1 MDYAIEIAELEKG
14 VKGIRGFVERID
26 LAELEKRLSD
36 PAVWSNPKKA
46 ARLQREFKAA
56 KEVHEMY
63 RRLASSL
70 EDLKVA
76 SELALEDEEMAK
88 EATDLLKEVK
98 KLYRDLELRLL
109 LDDKYDQNNAIVSI
123 HPGAGG
129 TESQDWAQM
138 LFRMYTRWA
147 ERKGFSVEIL
157 DWLEGDVAGI
167 KSVTFLVKGEYA
179 YGYLKGERG
188 VHRLVRIS
196 PFDSAARR
204 HTSFASVNVMPEL
217 DDEVDVEIREED
229 LKVETFRASGHGG
242 QNVNKVETA
251 VRITHIPTGIVV
263 TCQKER
269 SQFAN
274 KKNAM
279 KILKAR
285 LYEYYRKK
293 AEEEKKKLEGE
304 KTEIGW
310 GHQIRSYVFQP
321 YRMVKDHRTLYTV
334 GNVEAVMDGDIDDF
348 IYAYLHWAKT
358 GKMFGSEEKEV

>member
-1 MDYAIEIAELEKG
+1 MDYSTAISELEKN
-14 VKGIRGFVERID
+14 VKNIGNFVKKID
-26 LAELEKRLSD
+26 LATLEEKLSD
-36 PAVWSNPKKA
+36 PSVWANPQKA
-46 ARLQREFKAA
+46 AKLQREFKAA
-56 KEVHEMY
+56 KETYTLYEK
-63 RRLASSL
+63 LTSLL

-76 SELALEDEEMAK
+76 SELAIEDEDMEAEAK
-88 EATDLLKEVK
+88 RLLKEVE
-98 KLYRDLELRLL
+98 KLYRTLELRLL
-109 LDDKYDQNNAIVSI
+109 LDEKYDPNNAIVSI

-147 ERKGFSVEIL
+147 EKKGFSVEVL
-157 DWLEGDVAGI
+157 DWLEGEVAGI
-167 KSVTFLVKGEYA
+167 KSVTFIVKGEYA
-179 YGYLKGERG
+179 YGYLKGEMG

-196 PFDSAARR
+196 PFDAAARR
-204 HTSFASVNVMPEL
+204 HTSFASVSVLPEI
-217 DDEVDVEIREED
+217 DDEIDIQIREED

-263 TCQKER
+263 TCQRER

-274 KKNAM
+274 KKNAL

-304 KTEIGW
+304 KSEIGW

-321 YRMVKDHRTLYTV
+321 YRLVKDHRTQYSV
-334 GNVEAVMDGDIDDF
+334 GNVEAVMDGEIDDF
-348 IYAYLHWAKT
+348 IYAYLLWKKT
-358 GKMFGSEEKEV
+358 GKVWEENEAS